1 MFRSC
6 FVDGGSDTLISM
18 NSARQ
23 RTLAEQAAEQIRG
36 LIVRGDLQLGEA
48 LSETALATALGV
60 SKTPIREALLRLKAE
75 GLVDVRPQRGTFVF
89 RMSVAEVETLSEFRD
104 VLETAALRIG
114 MRKDA
119 AALGRMLKE
128 IASDMTAALAADD
141 VARYVELD
149 DRFHDCIV
157 AHCGNHHL
165 ARSYIPVALRM
176 QALRYRLTR
185 EPKLNARSLKQHRM
199 IARMVERGLC
209 AEAEQS
215 LKKHI
220 AQTLLDYTSTQ
231 GTSLRR

>member
-1 MFRSC
+1 
-6 FVDGGSDTLISM
+6 M
-18 NSARQ
+18 NLARQ

-36 LIVRGDLQLGEA
+36 LIVKGELQLGEA

-75 GLVDVRPQRGTFVF
+75 GLVDVQPQRGTFVF
-89 RMSVAEVETLSEFRD
+89 RMSAAEVEALSEFRD
-104 VLETAALRIG
+104 VLETAALQIG
-114 MRKDA
+114 MRRDPV
-119 AALGRMLKE
+119 ALGRTLKE
-128 IASDMTAALAADD
+128 ITADMTAALAAGN
-141 VARYVELD
+141 VTRYVELD

-185 EPKLNARSLKQHRM
+185 YPKLNTRSLKQHRT
-199 IARMVERGLC
+199 IARMVERGLR

-220 AQTLLDYTSTQ
+220 AQTLQDYTSTQ
-231 GTSLRR
+231 RTSLRR